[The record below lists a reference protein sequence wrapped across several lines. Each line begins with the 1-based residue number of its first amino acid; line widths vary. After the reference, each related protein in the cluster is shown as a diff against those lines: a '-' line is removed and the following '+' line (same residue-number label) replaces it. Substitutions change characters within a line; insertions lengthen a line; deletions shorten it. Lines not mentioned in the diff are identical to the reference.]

1 VAGLAAGDAGKY
13 RCRVDFTVSPTF
25 NSWVKLKVIVPPKP
39 PVIENER
46 GKVLSSAAAAGGGTV
61 VAVAETDP
69 VAEGGSLRLHC
80 LTAGDPV
87 PTVTW
92 RYRGIPL
99 QPVSLHSDAN
109 SGQVRSTVTL
119 DDIRRHVAVAGGG
132 DDNNPANGGGAVSN
146 GQQLVE
152 CTAHNNDLTPP
163 STVSVKLRVI
173 SPPLRV
179 KIVRELTNF
188 AVGEA
193 YNLTCQVLGSSPA
206 PQVSFL
212 IGGRTGAGQRR
223 LLPLSWSQES
233 PDGSVFSA
241 VGRYEPLASDNGEL
255 LACRAGNRLLPDTTL
270 EDQWRLDIHCEY
282 RFITIIW
289 LLIYYITV
297 LYHCVVSLYSITVF
311 YHCIVSLYFI
321 TVLDDYVVSLSCIT
335 VLYHFI
341 VSLYCFNVLCHCTV
355 SLHCITVLYHCIVS
369 LYCITVLYHCTVS
382 LY

>member
-1 VAGLAAGDAGKY
+1 MTTCAGDAGKY

-46 GKVLSSAAAAGGGTV
+46 GKVLGSAASAASGSGATV
-61 VAVAETDP
+61 VAETDP

-119 DDIRRHVAVAGGG
+119 ADIRRHVAAAGTDAG
-132 DDNNPANGGGAVSN
+132 DAQH
-146 GQQLVE
+146 GQQLVQ
-152 CTAHNNDLTPP
+152 CSAQNNDLTPP
-163 STVSVKLRVI
+163 ATVSVRLRVI

-179 KIVRELTNF
+179 KIVREMSSFT
-188 AVGEA
+188 VGET

-206 PQVSFL
+206 PQVSFVIGGGSGGSSL
-212 IGGRTGAGQRR
+212 IGGRGGGGGHRR
-223 LLPLSWSQES
+223 ILPLTLSQES

-241 VGRYEPLASDNGEL
+241 VTRYSPLAADSGEF
-255 LACRAGNRLLPDTTL
+255 LACRASNRLLPDTTL
-270 EDQWRLDIHCEY
+270 EDQWKLDVHCKYKFFFRVQES
-282 RFITIIW
+282 T
-289 LLIYYITV
+289 
-297 LYHCVVSLYSITVF
+297 
-311 YHCIVSLYFI
+311 
-321 TVLDDYVVSLSCIT
+321 
-335 VLYHFI
+335 
-341 VSLYCFNVLCHCTV
+341 NV
-355 SLHCITVLYHCIVS
+355 
-369 LYCITVLYHCTVS
+369 
-382 LY
+382 